1 MAEGTTA
8 VTTGTAVL
16 EFVDVSKS
24 FRARG
29 VLGTGRR
36 PSITA
41 VQDVSLAVP
50 PGTAVGLIGES
61 GSGKSTLAR
70 LALGLIKPDSGEV
83 RVAGRNLAGAPERD
97 WRVARRAIHLIFQ
110 DPYDSLSARMR
121 VHDLVAEPLVI
132 HRMERAN
139 RRAQILAA
147 LERAGLRPGEE
158 YIDRYPH
165 ELSGGQRQRV
175 ALARA
180 LVLEPRLIV
189 ADEPT
194 SMLDVSLRAGLLRTM
209 LELRAE
215 HGIAFLFITH
225 DLALARYFCDRLAVM
240 FRGRL
245 VEVGGT
251 DAVVAQPGHPYT
263 RALMQAVRDLEVPE
277 APHAAVPPAVETVG
291 GCPYR
296 DRCLFAHDAC
306 TEEPPMRNLAPAHT
320 VACHLDKEN
329 P

>member
-1 MAEGTTA
+1 MSVTA
-8 VTTGTAVL
+8 TEGTAVL
-16 EFVDVSKS
+16 QFVDVSKS
-24 FRARG
+24 FKARG
-29 VLGTGRR
+29 AFGRSR
-36 PSITA
+36 QSIVA
-41 VQDVSLAVP
+41 VQDVSLAVE

-70 LALGLIKPDSGEV
+70 LALGLIRPDSGQL
-83 RVAGRNLAGAPERD
+83 RVEGRDLAGASERE
-97 WRVARRAIHLIFQ
+97 WREARRALHLIFQ
-110 DPYDSLSARMR
+110 DPYDALSARMR

-132 HRMERAN
+132 HSLDRGN
-139 RRAQILAA
+139 RRPRILAA
-147 LERAGLRPGEE
+147 LEKAGLRPGEE
-158 YIDRYPH
+158 YIGRFPH

-245 VEVGGT
+245 VEVGG
-251 DAVVAQPGHPYT
+251 AEEVVARPGHPYT

-277 APHAAVPPAVETVG
+277 APQPTASEG

-296 DRCLFAHDAC
+296 GRCLFAHAAC
-306 TEEPPMRNLAPAHT
+306 EVEPSLRTVAPGHS
-320 VACHLDKEN
+320 VACHLDKEQS
-329 P
+329 

>member
-1 MAEGTTA
+1 MSATTNER
-8 VTTGTAVL
+8 TAVL
-16 EFVDVSKS
+16 EFVGVSKV
-24 FRARG
+24 FKARG
-29 VLGTGRR
+29 AFGRSR
-36 PSITA
+36 QSVVA
-41 VQDVSLAVP
+41 AHDVTLAVE

-70 LALGLIKPDSGEV
+70 LALGLIKPDAGEL
-83 RVAGRNLAGAPERD
+83 RVEGRNLARAAERD
-97 WRVARRAIHLIFQ
+97 WREARRALHLIFQ
-110 DPYDSLSARMR
+110 DPYDALSARMR

-132 HRMERAN
+132 HRLDRGN
-139 RRAQILAA
+139 RRARILAA
-147 LERAGLRPGEE
+147 LEKAGLRPGEE
-158 YIDRYPH
+158 YIDRFPH

-180 LVLEPRLIV
+180 LILEPRLIV

-215 HGIAFLFITH
+215 QGIAFLFITH
-225 DLALARYFCDRLAVM
+225 DLALARYFCDRIAVM

-245 VEVGGT
+245 VEVG
-251 DAVVAQPGHPYT
+251 DADDVVARPAHPYT

-277 APHAAVPPAVETVG
+277 VPDAAGAG
-291 GCPYR
+291 SSADGCPYR
-296 DRCLFAHDAC
+296 ERCLFAHDAC
-306 TEEPPMRNLAPAHT
+306 AVEPSLRSLAPGHP

>member
-1 MAEGTTA
+1 MAQEVTIATGTT
-8 VTTGTAVL
+8 VL
-16 EFVDVSKS
+16 EFVDLSKS

-29 VLGTGRR
+29 VLGKGRR
-36 PSITA
+36 PSIVA
-41 VQDVSLAVP
+41 VEDVSLAVE

-70 LALGLIKPDSGEV
+70 LALGLIKPDAGEV
-83 RVAGRNLAGAPERD
+83 RITGRDLAGAPERH
-97 WRVARRAIHLIFQ
+97 WREARRVIHLIFQ
-110 DPYDSLSARMR
+110 DPYDSLSTRMR

-132 HRMERAN
+132 HGMEGTD
-139 RRAQILAA
+139 RRARILAA
-147 LERAGLRPGEE
+147 LEQAGLRPGEE
-158 YIDRYPH
+158 YIDRFPH

-175 ALARA
+175 ALARS

-209 LELRAE
+209 LELRAD

-225 DLALARYFCDRLAVM
+225 DLALARFFCDRLAVM

-245 VEVGGT
+245 VEVGDT
-251 DAVVAQPGHPYT
+251 DAVVARPAHPYT

-277 APHAAVPPAVETVG
+277 APHAATTPSNPGG
-291 GCPYR
+291 GCQYR
-296 DRCLFAHDAC
+296 DRCRFAHDAC
-306 TEEPPMRNLAPAHT
+306 ADEPPLRSLAPGHS
-320 VACHLDKEN
+320 VACHLDEKN

>member
-1 MAEGTTA
+1 M
-8 VTTGTAVL
+8 
-16 EFVDVSKS
+16 
-24 FRARG
+24 
-29 VLGTGRR
+29 
-36 PSITA
+36 
-41 VQDVSLAVP
+41 
-50 PGTAVGLIGES
+50 
-61 GSGKSTLAR
+61 
-70 LALGLIKPDSGEV
+70 
-83 RVAGRNLAGAPERD
+83 
-97 WRVARRAIHLIFQ
+97 IFQ
-110 DPYDSLSARMR
+110 DPYDALSARMR

-132 HRMERAN
+132 HGDRAD
-139 RRAQILAA
+139 RRPRVLAA
-147 LERAGLRPGEE
+147 LEQAGLRPGEE
-158 YIDRYPH
+158 YADRFPH
-165 ELSGGQRQRV
+165 QLSGGQRQRV

-180 LVLEPRLIV
+180 LVLGPRLIV

-225 DLALARYFCDRLAVM
+225 DLALARYFCDRLAVL

-245 VEVGGT
+245 VELGGT
-251 DAVVAQPGHPYT
+251 DEVVTRPAHPYT

-277 APHAAVPPAVETVG
+277 APESAHGSEAA

-296 DRCLFAHDAC
+296 GRCLFAHDAC
-306 TEEPPMRNLAPAHT
+306 AVEPSLRSLDAGHT

>member
-1 MAEGTTA
+1 MADRVSAATTE
-8 VTTGTAVL
+8 GTAVL
-16 EFVDVSKS
+16 ELVDVSKS

-29 VLGTGRR
+29 VFGKGRHR
-36 PSITA
+36 SIVA
-41 VQDVSLAVP
+41 VQDVSLAVE

-70 LALGLIKPDSGEV
+70 LALGLIKPDGGQI
-83 RVAGRNLAGAPERD
+83 RVGGRNLAGAPECD
-97 WRVARRAIHLIFQ
+97 WREARRAVHLIFQ
-110 DPYDSLSARMR
+110 DPYDALSARMR

-132 HRMERAN
+132 HGMDGTN
-139 RRAQILAA
+139 RRARILAA
-147 LERAGLRPGEE
+147 LEQAGLRPGEE
-158 YIDRYPH
+158 YIGRYPH
-165 ELSGGQRQRV
+165 EVSGGQRQRV

-215 HGIAFLFITH
+215 RGIAFLFITH

-245 VEVGGT
+245 VEVGAA
-251 DAVVAQPGHPYT
+251 DEVVAQPGHPYT

-277 APHAAVPPAVETVG
+277 ARHAATSPAGSGG

-306 TEEPPMRNLAPAHT
+306 ASEPSLRSLAPGHS

-329 P
+329 L

>member
-1 MAEGTTA
+1 MATGREAA
-8 VTTGTAVL
+8 VAQGTAVL
-16 EFVDVSKS
+16 EFVNVTKS
-24 FRARG
+24 FA
-29 VLGTGRR
+29 GRR
-36 PSITA
+36 PLGRARREAIVA
-41 VQDVSLAVP
+41 VDEVSLAVE
-50 PGTAVGLIGES
+50 PGAAVGLIGES

-70 LALGLIKPDSGEV
+70 LALGLIKADEGQILIEGRDLARAPD
-83 RVAGRNLAGAPERD
+83 RA
-97 WRVARRAIHLIFQ
+97 WREARQSIHLIFQ
-110 DPYDSLSARMR
+110 DPYDALSARMR
-121 VHDLVAEPLVI
+121 VRDLVAEPLVI
-132 HRMERAN
+132 HGITGGD
-139 RRAQILAA
+139 RRPRILSA
-147 LERAGLRPGEE
+147 LEQAGLRPGDQYAE
-158 YIDRYPH
+158 RYPH

-180 LVLEPRLIV
+180 LVLRPRLIV

-245 VEVGGT
+245 VEVGQA
-251 DAVVAQPGHPYT
+251 DDIVAHPAHPYT
-263 RALMQAVRDLEVPE
+263 QALMEAVRGLDVPE
-277 APHAAVPPAVETVG
+277 AGTAGLQERHE
-291 GCPYR
+291 GCAYR

-306 TEEPPMRNLAPAHT
+306 GDAPILRTLRPGHA
-320 VACHLDKEN
+320 VACHLNLKER

>member
-1 MAEGTTA
+1 MTTA
-8 VTTGTAVL
+8 TGTAVL

-29 VLGTGRR
+29 ALGRARR
-36 PSITA
+36 PSIVA
-41 VQDVSLAVP
+41 VRDVSLAVE

-70 LALGLIKPDSGEV
+70 LALGLIRPDAGEI
-83 RVAGRNLAGAPERD
+83 RVGGKNLAGAPERD
-97 WRVARRAIHLIFQ
+97 WREARRAVHLIFQ

-132 HRMERAN
+132 HGMERGN

-225 DLALARYFCDRLAVM
+225 DLALARFFCDRLAVM

-245 VEVGGT
+245 VEVGDT
-251 DAVVAQPGHPYT
+251 DAVVARPGHPYT

-277 APHAAVPPAVETVG
+277 APHAATPPPDDAGG

-296 DRCLFAHDAC
+296 DRCLYAHDAC
-306 TEEPPMRNLAPAHT
+306 AEEPALRSLAPGHS
-320 VACHLDKEN
+320 VACHLDMEN

>member
-1 MAEGTTA
+1 MAEPVTA
-8 VTTGTAVL
+8 TDTATAVL
-16 EFVDVSKS
+16 EFVNVTKS
-24 FRARG
+24 FRPRG
-29 VLGTGRR
+29 VLGKSRR
-36 PSITA
+36 PSIVA
-41 VQDVSLAVP
+41 VQDASLVVD

-83 RVAGRNLAGAPERD
+83 RVTGRNLAGAPERD
-97 WRVARRAIHLIFQ
+97 WREARRAIHLIFQ

-132 HRMERAN
+132 HGIQRTN
-139 RRAQILAA
+139 RRAQILAS

-158 YIDRYPH
+158 YIDRFPH

-225 DLALARYFCDRLAVM
+225 DLALARFFCDRLAVM
-240 FRGRL
+240 FGGRL
-245 VEVGGT
+245 VEVGDT
-251 DAVVAQPGHPYT
+251 DEVVTRPAHPYT

-277 APHAAVPPAVETVG
+277 APHAATARADSRG
-291 GCPYR
+291 GCAYR

-306 TEEPPMRNLAPAHT
+306 VEEPPLRSLAPGHS

>member
-1 MAEGTTA
+1 MDERAGTS
-8 VTTGTAVL
+8 TTERTAVL
-16 EFVDVSKS
+16 EFVDVSKT
-24 FRARG
+24 FTARG
-29 VLGTGRR
+29 AFGRGGRR
-36 PSITA
+36 SITA
-41 VQDVSLAVP
+41 VQDVSLSVEA
-50 PGTAVGLIGES
+50 GTSVGLIGES

-83 RVAGRNLAGAPERD
+83 RVGKRKLAGARERE
-97 WRVARRAIHLIFQ
+97 WREARRSIHLIFQ
-110 DPYDSLSARMR
+110 DPYDALSARMR

-132 HRMERAN
+132 HGAGRTG
-139 RRAQILAA
+139 RRALILAA
-147 LERAGLRPGEE
+147 LEKAGLRPGDA

-209 LELRAE
+209 LELRTD

-225 DLALARYFCDRLAVM
+225 DLALARFFCDRLAVM
-240 FRGRL
+240 FSGRL
-245 VEVGGT
+245 VEVG
-251 DAVVAQPGHPYT
+251 DADDIVARPAHPYT

-277 APHAAVPPAVETVG
+277 APAGATPPAVSGG
-291 GCPYR
+291 GCTYR

-306 TEEPPMRNLAPAHT
+306 AAEPSLRSLAPGHS
-320 VACHLDKEN
+320 VACHLDQED

>member
-1 MAEGTTA
+1 VST
-8 VTTGTAVL
+8 VTGTEVL
-16 EFVDVSKS
+16 AFVDVSKS
-24 FRARG
+24 FQGRG
-29 VLGTGRR
+29 VLGKARR
-36 PSITA
+36 PAIVA
-41 VQDVSLAVP
+41 VRDVSLAVE

-70 LALGLIKPDSGEV
+70 LALGRIKPDGGEV
-83 RVAGRNLAGAPERD
+83 RIAGRNLAGAPERQ
-97 WRVARRAIHLIFQ
+97 WREARRAVHMIFQ

-132 HRMERAN
+132 HGMERAG

-209 LELRAE
+209 LELRAN

-245 VEVGGT
+245 VEVGDT
-251 DAVVAQPGHPYT
+251 DAVVARPAHPYT
-263 RALMQAVRDLEVPE
+263 RALLQAVRDLEVPE
-277 APHAAVPPAVETVG
+277 APHAATASPAPG
-291 GCPYR
+291 AGCPYR
-296 DRCLFAHDAC
+296 DRCLFTHHAC
-306 TEEPPMRNLAPAHT
+306 TEEPPLRSLAPGHS
-320 VACHLDKEN
+320 VACHLDKEK

>member
-1 MAEGTTA
+1 MTT
-8 VTTGTAVL
+8 VTGTAVL
-16 EFVDVSKS
+16 AFVDVSKS
-24 FRARG
+24 FQARG
-29 VLGTGRR
+29 VLGKARR
-36 PSITA
+36 PDIVA
-41 VQDVSLAVP
+41 VQDVSLAVE

-70 LALGLIKPDSGEV
+70 LALGLIKPDGGEV
-83 RVAGRNLAGAPERD
+83 RIAGRNLAGAPERQ
-97 WRVARRAIHLIFQ
+97 WREARRAVHMIFQ

-132 HRMERAN
+132 HGMERPG

-147 LERAGLRPGEE
+147 LEQAGLRPGAE

-209 LELRAE
+209 LELRAN

-245 VEVGGT
+245 VEVGDT
-251 DAVVAQPGHPYT
+251 DTVVARPAHPYT
-263 RALMQAVRDLEVPE
+263 RALLQAVRDLEVPE
-277 APHAAVPPAVETVG
+277 APHAAAAPPAPG
-291 GCPYR
+291 DGCPYR

-306 TEEPPMRNLAPAHT
+306 TEEPPLRSLAPGHS
-320 VACHLDKEN
+320 VACHLDKEK

>member
-1 MAEGTTA
+1 VS
-8 VTTGTAVL
+8 VTTTEGTAVL

-24 FRARG
+24 FKARG
-29 VLGTGRR
+29 AFGKNRQ
-36 PSITA
+36 SIVAAQNVT
-41 VQDVSLAVP
+41 LAVE

-70 LALGLIKPDSGEV
+70 LAMGLIKPDSGQL
-83 RVAGRNLAGAPERD
+83 RVEGRDLAGAPERE
-97 WRVARRAIHLIFQ
+97 WRDARRALHLIFQ
-110 DPYDSLSARMR
+110 DPYDALSARMR

-132 HRMERAN
+132 HGLDRGN
-139 RRAQILAA
+139 RRPRILAA
-147 LERAGLRPGEE
+147 LEKAGLRPGEE
-158 YIDRYPH
+158 YIGRFPH
-165 ELSGGQRQRV
+165 QLSGGQRQRV

-215 HGIAFLFITH
+215 QGIAFLFITH
-225 DLALARYFCDRLAVM
+225 DLALARYFCDRIAVM

-245 VEVGGT
+245 VEVG
-251 DAVVAQPGHPYT
+251 DAEDVVARPGHPYT

-277 APHAAVPPAVETVG
+277 APHSTGTPADVADG
-291 GCPYR
+291 GCSYR

-306 TEEPPMRNLAPAHT
+306 AVEPSMRTVAPGHS
-320 VACHLDKEN
+320 VACHLDKEH
-329 P
+329 